1 MRWRLDVQRD
11 VEGAMLQTVAAMST
25 TGLAVFGAGM
35 ALSWGALVRWKGL
48 SRAIALGPVF
58 VAAPLATFG
67 AMHFSATQDLSQA
80 VPAWMPWRV
89 FWTYLAGAG
98 LIATAVSLVAKR
110 MVRWSGLLCGCM
122 MFAFVAMIH
131 LPNSVAHAANRFG
144 WTVVV
149 REGCF
154 GLGLLAL
161 AAVSAGAPRAWRWMI
176 PVSRIWLGATAVFY
190 AVEHF
195 LHPMNTPGLPLE
207 QIAPAWFPV
216 PWLWGYLTGAVL
228 LATGV
233 LMLANKRAR
242 EAAAWLGVA
251 ETLVT
256 VGIYV
261 PILMAARGTAQIVEG
276 IDYVAD
282 TLLFAGTAFLVA
294 GALSQRAHAVV
305 TLPVEMRPELPEPA

>member
-1 MRWRLDVQRD
+1 
-11 VEGAMLQTVAAMST
+11 MLQTVAAMST

-48 SRAIALGPVF
+48 NRVIALGPVF

-67 AMHFSATQDLSQA
+67 AMHFSATRGLSQA
-80 VPAWMPWRV
+80 VPGWLPWHI
-89 FWTYLAGAG
+89 FWTYLAGTG

-131 LPNSVAHAANRFG
+131 LPNSVTHPTGRFG
-144 WTVVV
+144 WAVVV

-161 AAVSAGAPRAWRWMI
+161 AAVSSGAPRSWRWMI
-176 PVSRIWLGATAVFY
+176 PASRVWLGATSVFY
-190 AVEHF
+190 GVEHF
-195 LHPMNTPGLPLE
+195 LHPMNTPGLPL
-207 QIAPAWFPV
+207 QQVAPNWFPA
-216 PWLWGYLTGAVL
+216 PWLWSYLTGAVL
-228 LATGV
+228 VATGV
-233 LMLANKRAR
+233 MMLANRWAR
-242 EAAAWLGVA
+242 EAAAWLGIA

-261 PILMAARGTAQIVEG
+261 PILMAARGTAQLVEG

-294 GALSQRAHAVV
+294 AALGERHKAVV
-305 TLPVEMRPELPEPA
+305 AMPAVMEEKPVLPEPA

>member
-1 MRWRLDVQRD
+1 M
-11 VEGAMLQTVAAMST
+11 QTVAAMST

-35 ALSWGALVRWKGL
+35 ALSWGALARWRGL
-48 SRAIALGPVF
+48 SRMIALGPVF

-67 AMHFSATQDLSQA
+67 ALHFSAATALSTM
-80 VPAWMPWRV
+80 VPGWLPWHL
-89 FWTYLAGAG
+89 FWTYLVGVA
-98 LIATAVSLVAKR
+98 LIATAASLVTQR
-110 MVRWSGLLCGCM
+110 MVTWSALLCGCM
-122 MFAFVAMIH
+122 MFVFIAMIH
-131 LPNSVAHAANRFG
+131 LPDSLAHPDNRIR

-149 REGCF
+149 REGSF

-161 AAVSAGAPRAWRWMI
+161 AAISSGAPRSWRWMI
-176 PVSRIWLGATAVFY
+176 PASRIWLGATAVFY

-207 QIAPAWFPV
+207 KITPAWFPV
-216 PWLWGYLTGAVL
+216 PWVWGYLMGVVL
-228 LATGV
+228 LVAGA
-233 LMLANKRAR
+233 LMLANKWAR
-242 EAAAWLGVA
+242 EAAAWLGIA

-261 PILMAARGTAQIVEG
+261 PILMATHGTAAVVEG

-294 GALSQRAHAVV
+294 GALGTNERTQ
-305 TLPVEMRPELPEPA
+305 VEKRPELVREQSLHEQSGRAS